1 MRSHCQFFLPLI
13 YLLMTITSTPIYL
26 KQKIKE
32 ILAHPVY
39 RYDAMQ
45 NHSLYAGSPG
55 YIMLALEESKQ
66 DSASL
71 AENVIQALQQ
81 LVDGDRTYWNGSFAG
96 GQAGVHWLY
105 VYLYK
110 AGLLEDEDYELL
122 CSDDLVLQQYALQEL
137 NRNNWDFMHGALGV
151 AYTMLYRYQERYES
165 FFEKVFSELN
175 RICGENE
182 ITGLFPGYDAKTRM
196 FVKEETDLGL
206 AHGIPSVLKFCI
218 QAYKQDVCKEQ
229 AHALAD
235 KIIDYLLQHTNP
247 DKTVAYFSSVLKNGA
262 DYTRKSRL
270 GWCYGDPGVGIVLYQ
285 AGVALGYKDLKDQA
299 IGILRY
305 STQRRHAED
314 TDIRDAGICHG
325 SAGVAHIYHRMWH
338 YTQDKIFKDAADYW
352 IGQTLALATHPEGI
366 AGYRS
371 YNHGDVPW
379 VTNPGLLEGAAGVGL
394 VLQSYLTGDYSWDY
408 CIMLND

>member
-1 MRSHCQFFLPLI
+1 
-13 YLLMTITSTPIYL
+13 MTMTNTPIHL

-39 RYDAMQ
+39 QYDAMQ

-55 YIMLALEESKQ
+55 YIMLGLEDSKQ
-66 DSASL
+66 DSASPD
-71 AENVIQALQQ
+71 ENVIQVLQQ

-96 GQAGVHWLY
+96 GLTGVHWLY
-105 VYLYK
+105 IYLYK

-122 CSDDLVLQQYALQEL
+122 CSDDLLLQQYALQEL

-151 AYTMLYRYQERYES
+151 AYTMLYRYQESYEP

-175 RICGENE
+175 RICNENE

-218 QAYKQDVCKEQ
+218 QAYKQDVCKQQ

-235 KIIDYLLQHTNP
+235 KIIDYLLQHTNS
-247 DKTVAYFSSVLKNGA
+247 DKSIAYFAAVLKNGVGYA
-262 DYTRKSRL
+262 SKSRL
-270 GWCYGDPGVGIVLYQ
+270 GWCYGDLGVAITLYQ
-285 AGVALGYKDLKDQA
+285 AAVVLGYEQLREQA
-299 IGILRY
+299 IVILKHAA
-305 STQRRHAED
+305 QRRKIEE
-314 TDIRDAGICHG
+314 TDIRDAGVCHG
-325 SAGVAHIYHRMWH
+325 SAGVAHIYNRMWH
-338 YTQDKIFKDAADYW
+338 YTRDEVFKETTDFW
-352 IGQTLALATHPEGI
+352 IAQTLAMASHEEGI

-371 YNHGDVPW
+371 FNHGAVPW
-379 VTNPGLLEGAAGVGL
+379 VTQPGLLEGAAGIGL
-394 VLQSYLTGDYSWDY
+394 VLHSYLTGDFSWDY